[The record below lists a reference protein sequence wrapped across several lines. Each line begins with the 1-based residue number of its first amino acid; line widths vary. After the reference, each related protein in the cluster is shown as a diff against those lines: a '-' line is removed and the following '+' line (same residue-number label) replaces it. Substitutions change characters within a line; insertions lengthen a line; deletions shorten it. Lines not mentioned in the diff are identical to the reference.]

1 MCGFLVGSG
10 WWAIEEPA
18 HNLYD
23 VVCLILLVKIN
34 CTYYAQYISDPIALL
49 YAPVTSGNLPVH
61 SGNPPVRSGNLPVTF
76 GLPSCAHPVTLLY
89 SSGMAP
95 VNIFLATK

>member
-1 MCGFLVGSG
+1 MCGILVGSG
-10 WWAIEEPA
+10 WWAIEERA

-49 YAPVTSGNLPVH
+49 YAPVALW
-61 SGNPPVRSGNLPVTF
+61 
-76 GLPSCAHPVTLLY
+76 
-89 SSGMAP
+89 
-95 VNIFLATK
+95 